1 MITRSKTTATLK
13 CPKCGEPM
21 NLVRSIPK
29 LGALPELCVFHCEAC
44 HEVEIREDER
54 VDVPILEVA

>member
-1 MITRSKTTATLK
+1 
-13 CPKCGEPM
+13 M

-54 VDVPILEVA
+54 VDLPILEVA